1 MCFEKFFCRLLLLC
15 LNVLILTLVANS
27 AVCPPDGPLLPRPTS
42 LHTSSLISNVAQ
54 NLKSTLDKA
63 VDGKITV
70 PWLVSNISFS
80 IAVVSLDTPNPSS
93 PLWEYHHLATANT
106 RGTKHVDGDSQY
118 LIGSISKMVTD
129 LLLLKTGLPLD
140 DPITKYLPELLSPD
154 SPIRWDEITLGSLG
168 DHLSGMPYD
177 CKLSQIKWSQYWNST
192 DG

>member
-1 MCFEKFFCRLLLLC
+1 MYFERLLCYYLFTAFNILL
-15 LNVLILTLVANS
+15 LIPVAHS

-42 LHTSSLISNVAQ
+42 LHTSPLISSASQ

-63 VDGKITV
+63 VTGKLTV
-70 PWLVSNISFS
+70 PWLVPNISFS

-118 LIGSISKMVTD
+118 LIGSISKMITD
-129 LLLLKTGLPLD
+129 LLLLKVGLPLD

-177 CKLSQIKWSQYWNST
+177 CKFS
-192 DG
+192 